1 MTLVSLNTSRW
12 GPCAARTSKLQSS
25 KLNWKPITFGP
36 VVYRKTWSKSLNAFF
51 SNLGFSFAWITK
63 HFHCNW
69 KGTMETENNALWSRS
84 RHRWAY
90 STLQHHQWCLTTERT
105 NSFSVFRIKLIQN
118 NDATKFCHK
127 FIPALATMFGSW
139 SSLIMPVMIL
149 FCALNLS
156 AVVLCTSKAKGSLK
170 FCPQNRAHLAK
181 LNLIVHTS
189 PTDFYWTHH
198 PRDANQW
205 AQLISEFLFL
215 QLC

>member
-1 MTLVSLNTSRW
+1 MWVCDHKWHWPVWTLPGEDHVLQVPVNSNPVNWTETDYFWPS
-12 GPCAARTSKLQSS
+12 CIQENIIQKSKC
-25 KLNWKPITFGP
+25 I
-36 VVYRKTWSKSLNAFF
+36 FF

-149 FCALNLS
+149 FCALKLS
-156 AVVLCTSKAKGSLK
+156 AVVLYSYV
-170 FCPQNRAHLAK
+170 LARQK
-181 LNLIVHTS
+181 EVSSSVHKTE
-189 PTDFYWTHH
+189 H
-198 PRDANQW
+198 
-205 AQLISEFLFL
+205 ISENWT
-215 QLC
+215 